1 MTNRE
6 QILSAIVAKLQ
17 SSPALQGVPIHCPSL
32 SSFTCKV
39 QGQSWPETLG
49 DLALMGPANRLG
61 SWRWYQRRSESDG
74 TQATWRIK
82 VNHRLQPIWESVVT
96 ADD

>member
-1 MTNRE
+1 MTKRE

-17 SSPALQGVPIHCPSL
+17 SSPALQGVPIHRPSL
-32 SSFTCKV
+32 SCFTCKV
-39 QGQSWPETLG
+39 QVTDWPKTLG
-49 DLALMGPANRLG
+49 DLTLMGPANRLG
-61 SWRWYQRRSESDG
+61 SWRWYQRRSEGDG

-96 ADD
+96 ADA